1 MQRSRQR
8 VFHLRLI
15 ISLAIALHSAG
26 CVAARAPGGSA
37 EPGKKLAPPAL
48 DETRWMTLGSVRL
61 DPDARTVIATGFVNQ
76 VEGAIELLICGPG
89 GKTHESVFVMQAHP
103 MDVQTALLLLGLEPG
118 PPRSE
123 LGEGPPLGPT
133 VDIWVQ
139 WTDEQGVQHSLPAE
153 TFAYN
158 IETREVLPHS
168 GWAFT
173 GSVVIDGQFKA
184 LAEESFA
191 ATYWDPWA
199 ILNIKNEVGANDEIL
214 AVNRARVPPLGTPVR
229 FLLVP
234 R

>member
-1 MQRSRQR
+1 MQRSP
-8 VFHLRLI
+8 HRLLDIRI
-15 ISLAIALHSAG
+15 IVAIAVFICAG
-26 CVAARAPGGSA
+26 CATAEVAQAPA
-37 EPGKKLAPPAL
+37 EPKPPAL
-48 DETRWMTLGSVRL
+48 DPGRWKSLRTVSV
-61 DPDARTVIATGFVNQ
+61 DPDVRAVIATGFVNQ

-103 MDVQTALLLLGLEPG
+103 MDLQTALLLLNLEPG

-139 WTDEQGVQHSLPAE
+139 WEDDQGRTVSHPAE

-158 IETREVLPHS
+158 IETKEVLPHS

-199 ILNIKNEVGANDEIL
+199 ILNILNEVGANDEIL
-214 AVNRARVPPLGTPVR
+214 AVNRALVPPLGTPVR
-229 FLLVP
+229 FVIVP